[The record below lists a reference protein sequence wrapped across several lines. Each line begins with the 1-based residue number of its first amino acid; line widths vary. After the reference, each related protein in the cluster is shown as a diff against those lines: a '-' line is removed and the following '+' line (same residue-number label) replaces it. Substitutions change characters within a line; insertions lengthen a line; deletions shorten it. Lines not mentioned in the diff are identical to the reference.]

1 MTLKECYIRFKNAFH
16 YKVGLRLPYNKGRLR
31 ALRRMGYEIGKDVY
45 LPSDLKIAL
54 NFVYHRGSLTIG
66 DRVSIAAGVI
76 IILSSHSNFSD
87 VSKHVTQRPDSV
99 TIGNDAWIG
108 AGSIIM
114 NGVTIGEGAVVG
126 CGSVVTHDVEPH
138 TVVAGNPAKLI
149 RTVGGDEH
157 IG

>member
-1 MTLKECYIRFKNAFH
+1 MTLKEGYIRFKNAFH
-16 YKVGLRLPYNKGRLR
+16 YKVGLRLPYNKFRVR

-87 VSKHVTQRPDSV
+87 VSKYVTQRSDSV
-99 TIGNDAWIG
+99 SIEDDVWIG
-108 AGSIIM
+108 AGSIIL
-114 NGVTIGEGAVVG
+114 NGVTIGKGAVVG
-126 CGSVVTHDVEPH
+126 CGSVVTHDVPPH
-138 TVVAGNPAKLI
+138 TVVAGNPAKII
-149 RTVGGDEH
+149 RAINTDEH
-157 IG
+157 TD